1 MWQDILTAFGLV
13 AVIEGL
19 ALALAPRRLDDV
31 LAALAQMPPETRRV
45 IGLGVIALGVVIV
58 WLART

>member
-1 MWQDILTAFGLV
+1 MALGLL

-19 ALALAPRRLDDV
+19 VLALVPLRLEDLLKV
-31 LAALAQMPPETRRV
+31 LRETPIQTLRN

-58 WLART
+58 WIAQYL